1 MLSNILNVSTH
12 SCVIQLLIE
21 QFHVNGT
28 IIKPSASKLHCN
40 LAFGTCCEIIIRCFK
55 MLLQQNIH
63 AIWIFINSRI
73 KHGLLLVIWT
83 IGHCPG
89 KEKDTLMVEVKEP
102 TEEDWRHKFDS
113 MLHETRKSSSFK
125 TMSTIIYLGSR
136 LKPWTNNWRRKIER
150 LKEEGEP
157 LEWCR
162 ILNPA
167 W

>member
-1 MLSNILNVSTH
+1 MLSNIFQFHLARNVSTH
-12 SCVIQLLIE
+12 SGVIQLLIE

-83 IGHCPG
+83 IGHSPG
-89 KEKDTLMVEVKEP
+89 KEKDT
-102 TEEDWRHKFDS
+102 FDGWS
-113 MLHETRKSSSFK
+113 QRA
-125 TMSTIIYLGSR
+125 
-136 LKPWTNNWRRKIER
+136 NWRRLKTQIR
-150 LKEEGEP
+150 LYAAWNKE
-157 LEWCR
+157 
-162 ILNPA
+162 ILFFQDNEHNNIS

>member
-1 MLSNILNVSTH
+1 MLPNFLFFSFFVVLTLVQYACIFFFVQILQFGFWTNMLSNILNVSTH

-73 KHGLLLVIWT
+73 TFSNMDNWT
-83 IGHCPG
+83 LSWER
-89 KEKDTLMVEVKEP
+89 KRYFWWLKSKSQLKKTEDTN
-102 TEEDWRHKFDS
+102 
-113 MLHETRKSSSFK
+113 
-125 TMSTIIYLGSR
+125 STLCCMKQGNPLRSR
-136 LKPWTNNWRRKIER
+136 QW
-150 LKEEGEP
+150 
-157 LEWCR
+157 
-162 ILNPA
+162 A
-167 W
+167 Q